1 MASPSDCPDQSQPD
15 PNENPNPNQPQESP
29 KVLGPEALQ
38 PQHKPD
44 DQEDLIEEDAHVDDP
59 DLFVPS
65 SPPNTDLHV
74 NTPRGFR
81 RGGGPRGKKAA
92 TKRRAQEKKDRKK
105 LEILSEVLKP
115 IPFVPNKTLD
125 FSSHEKLLKRL
136 GLWDFVHLEFD
147 RDLRI
152 DLIAQL
158 IATYNSQARG
168 SYVNGWRVGV
178 NRADLARALKL
189 SKKKDKDSV
198 VDIEESKELVGF
210 LEDFMSNW
218 LLLHEDTWMMPV
230 EVMNWTKMIEEC
242 HFEKVDWAGL
252 IWFMVEKELTAA
264 PNLKNCYYASHL
276 QCLIKFQKEE
286 LLLEKPENEV
296 YDAKEEEEEHNVP
309 GDFKLSSDL
318 VNESHEGSQLEEH
331 NIELSLGGQ
340 DNLMNEDGV
349 GKEAG
354 GQDNLMNKDG
364 VKKEAVV
371 GDEDGMDC
379 EESKE
384 DEPRLVQWHLD
395 GDFKLS
401 SDLVNESHEGSQ
413 LDEHNIELSL
423 GGQDNLMNED
433 GVGKEAGGQDNL
445 MNKDGVKKEAVVG
458 NEDGMDCEES
468 KEDEPRLV
476 QWDLD
481 GDSHMDVGRENFL
494 RQCDLGDVDMVEEKK
509 QDKREEVE
517 MSEGEEMGEG
527 EEGGKEE
534 EHDGHEEQEEQHEE
548 QDEQEEQHG
557 EGFPISPISDNLQ
570 GLHSTNL
577 LEGMETANLSFTTGL
592 HIRDNSS
599 GEFLV
604 SKVDVQTVPA
614 VSSFLGNGNKREIDH
629 EDDISR
635 NSLNGSNKR
644 LRTDGHWDKSSEF
657 DICMGQMQHLMEKA
671 RMLYAAKEQ
680 ACEDS
685 SMNQQVML
693 HELQRRDNLIEHLQ
707 KAKFEE
713 QQKRQMEVYRLER
726 ELYLMEDLLN
736 GYRKALKETNRAF
749 AEYRARC
756 PLPDESL
763 YKDVI
768 GSGGLVLSTR
778 EIEKQRLKQEEEERL
793 NRQLIENKI
802 KDFEA
807 GWIGKFDAHKDVI
820 SLLSNKLVDVENE
833 VKRLKELSKRKV
845 SGTSE
850 CIPNEMEMCSQ

>member
-364 VKKEAVV
+364 
-371 GDEDGMDC
+371 
-379 EESKE
+379 
-384 DEPRLVQWHLD
+384 
-395 GDFKLS
+395 
-401 SDLVNESHEGSQ
+401 
-413 LDEHNIELSL
+413 
-423 GGQDNLMNED
+423 D

-527 EEGGKEE
+527 E
-534 EHDGHEEQEEQHEE
+534 EE